1 MRQPAGASLLRCLD
15 MQTIWSHEVHPQL
28 GIRSMATPPEPTARD
43 ESVSHHTTRMHESTG
58 ETKLA
63 AYMVRGMSIKEEA
76 ASVGLFRRLALSST
90 PAPTRNDLF
99 GFRRKQFAVFG
110 EFSFHN

>member
-1 MRQPAGASLLRCLD
+1 MRQPAGANLLRCLD
-15 MQTIWSHEVHPQL
+15 MQAIWSREVNLQL
-28 GIRSMATPPEPTARD
+28 GIRSMATPPELTARD
-43 ESVSHHTTRMHESTG
+43 ESISQRVTRMHGSTG
-58 ETKLA
+58 ETKFV

-76 ASVGLFRRLALSST
+76 ASIGLFRRLALSST
-90 PAPTRNDLF
+90 PAPTRNDPF